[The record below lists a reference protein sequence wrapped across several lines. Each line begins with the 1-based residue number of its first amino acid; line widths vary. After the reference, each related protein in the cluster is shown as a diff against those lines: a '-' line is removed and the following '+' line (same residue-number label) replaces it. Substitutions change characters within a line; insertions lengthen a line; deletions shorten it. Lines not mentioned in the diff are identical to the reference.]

1 MNTLCERVKDIHG
14 VWLVASKNI
23 IPVWHNMLSPLG
35 FLPFFISKSHRTQ
48 TDFPPL
54 TRNVYMRYYHRY
66 LLRVDHHKT
75 DGAHL
80 IFRPFKTKKSLIFWY
95 VNRRNICI
103 QNSVL
108 FFNFSYLRCRV
119 KINSF
124 LQTRKELVNYL
135 IGFFLQYSRAAK
147 KSLLFCN
154 SRKNHHDGRIWF
166 DKHFVN
172 LHCQEKRTL

>member
-1 MNTLCERVKDIHG
+1 MACCIEKYYTCLRQHA
-14 VWLVASKNI
+14 LASRFSSLFHLQITPNS
-23 IPVWHNMLSPLG
+23 N
-35 FLPFFISKSHRTQ
+35 R
-48 TDFPPL
+48 FPPL

-66 LLRVDHHKT
+66 LLLHHNKT

-80 IFRPFKTKKSLIFWY
+80 IFRPLKTKKSLIFWY
-95 VNRRNICI
+95 VNRWNICI

-108 FFNFSYLRCRV
+108 FFNFSYLRYRV

-124 LQTRKELVNYL
+124 SQTCKELVNYL
-135 IGFFLQYSRAAK
+135 IGFFLHYSRAAK

-154 SRKNHHDGRIWF
+154 SRKNHGRIWF

>member
-1 MNTLCERVKDIHG
+1 MKGLTIFTVYSLFHRKHYTCLTQHA
-14 VWLVASKNI
+14 LASRFSSLFHLQITPNS
-23 IPVWHNMLSPLG
+23 N
-35 FLPFFISKSHRTQ
+35 R
-48 TDFPPL
+48 FPPL

-66 LLRVDHHKT
+66 LLRVHHNKT

-80 IFRPFKTKKSLIFWY
+80 IFRPLKTKKSLIFWY

-154 SRKNHHDGRIWF
+154 SRKNHGRIWF